1 MTMPLPSERAQL
13 TVTILLYDR
22 MTALDAIGPYEV
34 LRCVPGVR
42 VQFVAKR
49 AGIVVPD
56 SGLQL
61 LNAERS
67 IADVSETDVLLIPG
81 GDPAVLVRDP
91 EIVAWV
97 RRIHATT
104 TWTTSVCVGSLV
116 LGAAGLLAGLEA
128 TTHWAAHD
136 VLRKFGATP
145 VHRRVV
151 RQGKIITAAGISAG
165 IDMALALVALTHGED
180 VAKTVQL
187 LIEYD
192 PEPPFAS
199 GSVENAAPA
208 TVAAAR
214 EILRAMYA

>member
-1 MTMPLPSERAQL
+1 M

-22 MTALDAIGPYEV
+22 MTVLDAVGPYEV

-42 VQFVAKR
+42 VQFVAKH

-56 SGLQL
+56 SGVQL
-61 LNAERS
+61 LNAERG
-67 IADVSETDVLLIPG
+67 IADVIETDILLIPG
-81 GDPAVLVRDP
+81 GDASGPMRDP
-91 EIVAWV
+91 EIMAWV

-104 TWTTSVCVGSLV
+104 TWTTSVCTGSLV
-116 LGAAGLLAGLEA
+116 LGAAGLLTGLEA
-128 TTHWAAHD
+128 TSHWAAHD
-136 VLRKFGATP
+136 RLRQFGATP

-151 RQGKIITAAGISAG
+151 RQGKIVTAAGVSAG

-180 VAKTVQL
+180 VAKAIQL
-187 LIEYD
+187 VIEYD

-199 GSVENAAPA
+199 GSAEKAAPA
-208 TVAAAR
+208 TVTAAR